1 MGTTQRIMGACG
13 CGEEQRKADEA
24 KKQVEEAKR
33 AEEEANAEAMNKQKA
48 AEEAERQQRVLD
60 AETIPLNINEPD
72 GKLEHDARLNG
83 TLLELTENVVLKLG
97 LTKEYAKDVEI
108 HVSGHKLEPV
118 TKIVREFTELCA
130 GSEVNLEGIEKAKE
144 AMKKQQAAEVNVH
157 KAAETGNL
165 AELNLVAEFAPERI
179 DKADGKN
186 YTPLHF
192 AAQWSHEAAVIL
204 LLSAKA
210 DANKRTKSYETPLKL
225 AQNRGVQ
232 QLLRDAETIQL
243 NMNGPDGKLDVD
255 ARLNGTLQELTEE
268 VVLKLDLPKECA
280 EHVEMHVSGHK
291 LEPVTKIVREFTEL
305 WCVDEYTF
313 EFTLAGFEVNLEG
326 IEKAK
331 EAMKQQAAELDVY
344 EAARDG
350 NLADLSFVVKF
361 APERITPLY
370 GDSSRGGTPLH
381 EAAAAGQEAAVI
393 LLLSAKADLTKKD
406 SYGDTPRKSAKDERV
421 KQLLIDVHQAAMTGP
436 LADLNFVVE
445 FAPERINET
454 NEYGGTPLHDA
465 AGYASLEAA
474 SLLLSAKADFSKT
487 DNYGMTA
494 LDHSKK
500 CTYSDNE
507 KVTQL
512 LIDAAGQ

>member
-1 MGTTQRIMGACG
+1 MGAKQRIMGACG
-13 CGEEQRKADEA
+13 CGEEQRRADEA

-48 AEEAERQQRVLD
+48 AEEAEKQRALD
-60 AETIPLNINEPD
+60 AETISLNI
-72 GKLEHDARLNG
+72 
-83 TLLELTENVVLKLG
+83 
-97 LTKEYAKDVEI
+97 
-108 HVSGHKLEPV
+108 
-118 TKIVREFTELCA
+118 
-130 GSEVNLEGIEKAKE
+130 
-144 AMKKQQAAEVNVH
+144 
-157 KAAETGNL
+157 
-165 AELNLVAEFAPERI
+165 
-179 DKADGKN
+179 
-186 YTPLHF
+186 
-192 AAQWSHEAAVIL
+192 
-204 LLSAKA
+204 
-210 DANKRTKSYETPLKL
+210 
-225 AQNRGVQ
+225 
-232 QLLRDAETIQL
+232 
-243 NMNGPDGKLDVD
+243 NGPDGKLDVD
-255 ARLNGTLQELTEE
+255 ARLNGTLQELTEG
-268 VVLKLDLPKECA
+268 VAHKLGLPKECG

-313 EFTLAGFEVNLEG
+313 EYALAGFEVNLEG

-331 EAMKQQAAELDVY
+331 EAMKKQAAELDVY

-393 LLLSAKADLTKKD
+393 LLLSAKADLTKRD

>member
-1 MGTTQRIMGACG
+1 MGAKQRIMGACG
-13 CGEEQRKADEA
+13 CGEEQRRADEA

-192 AAQWSHEAAVIL
+192 AAQWSQEAAVIL

-210 DANKRTKSYETPLKL
+210 DANKRTNSYETPLKL

-232 QLLRDAETIQL
+232 QLLRDAETIPL
-243 NMNGPDGKLDVD
+243 KMNGPDGKLDVD
-255 ARLNGTLQELTEE
+255 ARLSGTLQELTEQ
-268 VVLKLDLPKECA
+268 
-280 EHVEMHVSGHK
+280 VEMHVSGHK
-291 LEPVTKIVREFTEL
+291 LEPVTKIVRECREL
-305 WCVDEYTF
+305 WCVDENTF
-313 EFTLAGFEVNLEG
+313 EFALAGSEVNLEG

-370 GDSSRGGTPLH
+370 GDSARGGTPLH

-454 NEYGGTPLHDA
+454 NGYGGTPLHDA

-474 SLLLSAKADFSKT
+474 TLLLSAKADLSKT

-500 CTYSDNE
+500 CTYSDTE